1 MYYTIGYAAQFPAF
15 ADTKKGLLTCIQD
28 IAEGM
33 ASVNS
38 WKLEQLNSS
47 TNEVVLDRH
56 STWIWMGEIKV
67 LWMPWSI
74 KNDKESL

>member
-1 MYYTIGYAAQFPAF
+1 MYYTISYAAQFPAF

-28 IAEGM
+28 TAEGM

-38 WKLEQLNSS
+38 RKLEQLSSS

-56 STWIWMGEIKV
+56 STWIWIGEIKV

-74 KNDKESL
+74 NNDKESL

>member
-1 MYYTIGYAAQFPAF
+1 MYYTISYAAQFPAF
-15 ADTKKGLLTCIQD
+15 VDTKKGLLTCIKD
-28 IAEGM
+28 TVEGT

-38 WKLEQLNSS
+38 RKLEQLSSS

-56 STWIWMGEIKV
+56 STWIWIGEIKV

-74 KNDKESL
+74 NL